1 MLVSE
6 LRKIIREVPDYPKA
20 GVTFYDL
27 TTLFKNG
34 EAFRTVIERLAER
47 FRGDKID
54 RVVGIEARGFM
65 LAAALAYEYG
75 LGIVPVR
82 KPGKLPWHITGED
95 YTLEYGQGR
104 LEVHEDALEKGQRV
118 LIVDDVLATGGTAT
132 ATGRLV
138 ERLGAIV
145 CGYAFLLEL
154 VFLNGRARLDSENVF
169 SLISYTHEGPVAQSG

>member
-1 MLVSE
+1 MLVSD
-6 LRKIIREVPDYPKA
+6 LKKIIREVPDYPKP

-34 EAFRTVIERLAER
+34 AAFRTVIERLAER
-47 FRGDKID
+47 FREDKID
-54 RVVGIEARGFM
+54 VVVGIEARGFM
-65 LAAALAYEYG
+65 LAAALAYEYE

-82 KPGKLPWHITGED
+82 KPGKLPWRITGED

-104 LEVHEDALEKGQRV
+104 LEVHEDAVERGQRV
-118 LIVDDVLATGGTAT
+118 LIVDDVLATGGTAA

-138 ERLGAIV
+138 ERLGAVV

-154 VFLNGRARLDSENVF
+154 GFLGGRDRLSSDNVF
-169 SLISYTHEGPVAQSG
+169 SLITYP

>member
-6 LRKIIREVPDYPKA
+6 LKKNIREVADYPKP

-34 EAFRTVIERLAER
+34 DAFRTVIERLAER

-54 RVVGIEARGFM
+54 VVVGVEARGFM

-82 KPGKLPWHITGED
+82 KPGKLPWRITGED
-95 YTLEYGQGR
+95 YTLEYGKGR
-104 LEVHEDALEKGQRV
+104 LEVHEDAVVAGQRA
-118 LIVDDVLATGGTAT
+118 LIVDDVLATGGTAG
-132 ATGRLV
+132 ATGRLM
-138 ERLGAIV
+138 ERLGATV

-154 VFLNGRARLDSENVF
+154 LSLHGRSRLDSDNVF
-169 SLISYTHEGPVAQSG
+169 SLISYP